1 MAEKESAGGQPPAE
15 SKTQAAP
22 MKIVVD
28 RGDRQAE
35 READLEAEVFLGRT
49 KHITSTVM
57 VIAVWAGIALCTWAL
72 TGISDGRGMVAYV
85 SAGAFIAGSVSTF
98 FITRRP

>member
-1 MAEKESAGGQPPAE
+1 MAEKESPG
-15 SKTQAAP
+15 SKPSQEDAAQETR

-28 RGDRQAE
+28 RTGGQADRE
-35 READLEAEVFLGRT
+35 NLEAEVSLSRT

-72 TGISDGRGMVAYV
+72 TGISDGRGMAAYV
-85 SAGAFIAGSVSTF
+85 SAGAFIAGSVSTLF
-98 FITRRP
+98 VTRRP